1 MIQAV
6 QRLYSLRRIRGVF
19 YGWWL
24 VGISGFVMTVA
35 TVPFFHALGIWSV
48 ALESHFAWT
57 RTQLFIAFVLSRIEG
72 GIMGPLEGYLTDRLG
87 ARRMVL
93 IGLLILGAGFLLFSR
108 VENLWMF
115 YASFMIMALGV
126 GLGGWLPLMTIVNNW
141 FIRQRSSAMGWASV
155 LSRLGAVVLVPAI
168 AWAVDPDADRLG
180 WQTTAVIIGAII
192 LLSALLIPR
201 FIRNRPEEY
210 GQHPDGDEAP
220 TPVPAS
226 SERSPQP
233 AATSQEVEFT
243 ARQAL
248 RTPAFYCISFGHAF
262 NSMLIVTITTH
273 LAFMLTDQKISLSMA
288 AWVVTVYTGM
298 SMVFQV
304 VGGYIGDRAPK
315 NVVIFLFS
323 AIQAGSVLIITTNDS
338 LVAAFVFAVAFG
350 IGFGGRTPLTVAIR
364 GDYFGRKAFASI
376 MGLSM
381 VPMNFCLLAAPL
393 LTAIYHDARG
403 SYVLPFNALAGI
415 CFLGG
420 VLFLLAKKP
429 TLPSSLPVN
438 SQRSDLPAR
447 QTER

>member
-6 QRLYSLRRIRGVF
+6 QRLYSLRRMRGVF

-126 GLGGWLPLMTIVNNW
+126 GLGGWLPLMTVVNNW
-141 FIRQRSSAMGWASV
+141 FIRRRSSAMGWASV
-155 LSRLGAVVLVPAI
+155 LSRLGALVLLPAI
-168 AWAVDPDADRLG
+168 AWAVDPGAGGRLG
-180 WQTTAVIIGAII
+180 WQTTALIIGAII
-192 LLSALLIPR
+192 LLSSLLIPR

-220 TPVPAS
+220 ALTPANPGQATAS
-226 SERSPQP
+226 
-233 AATSQEVEFT
+233 SQEVEFT

-248 RTPAFYCISFGHAF
+248 RTRLLLHLLRSCLQLHAHSDH
-262 NSMLIVTITTH
+262 NDPSGPDADRPENLPP
-273 LAFMLTDQKISLSMA
+273 DG
-288 AWVVTVYTGM
+288 GM
-298 SMVFQV
+298 
-304 VGGYIGDRAPK
+304 GGNGLYRHIH
-315 NVVIFLFS
+315 
-323 AIQAGSVLIITTNDS
+323 
-338 LVAAFVFAVAFG
+338 
-350 IGFGGRTPLTVAIR
+350 
-364 GDYFGRKAFASI
+364 
-376 MGLSM
+376 GLSGCGR
-381 VPMNFCLLAAPL
+381 VHRRPGAQERSHLHLLGHSGRLRPD
-393 LTAIYHDARG
+393 YHHKR
-403 SYVLPFNALAGI
+403 
-415 CFLGG
+415 
-420 VLFLLAKKP
+420 
-429 TLPSSLPVN
+429 
-438 SQRSDLPAR
+438 
-447 QTER
+447 

>member
-1 MIQAV
+1 MIQTV

-57 RTQLFIAFVLSRIEG
+57 RTQMFIAFVLSRIEG

-126 GLGGWLPLMTIVNNW
+126 GLGGWLPLMTVVNNW

-155 LSRLGAVVLVPAI
+155 LSRLGALALVPAI

-180 WQTTAVIIGAII
+180 WQTTALIIGAII

-201 FIRNRPEEY
+201 FIRNRPEDY

-220 TPVPAS
+220 IPAPANPGQATPS
-226 SERSPQP
+226 
-233 AATSQEVEFT
+233 SQEVEFT

-273 LAFMLTDQKISLSMA
+273 LAFMLTDQEISLPMA
-288 AWVVTVYTGM
+288 AWVVTAYTGM

-315 NVVIFLFS
+315 NVVIFIFS
-323 AIQAGSVLIITTNDS
+323 AIQAGSVLIVTTNDS
-338 LVAAFVFAVAFG
+338 LAAAFAFAVAFG

-403 SYVLPFNALAGI
+403 SYVLPFNVLAGI

-429 TLPSSLPVN
+429 TLSSPLPTS
-438 SQRSDLPAR
+438 SQRSDPAR
-447 QTER
+447 PSG

>member
-1 MIQAV
+1 M
-6 QRLYSLRRIRGVF
+6 F

-24 VGISGFVMTVA
+24 VGISGFVMAVA

-48 ALESHFAWT
+48 ALEGHFAWT
-57 RTQLFIAFVLSRIEG
+57 RTQLFFAFVLSRIEG

-115 YASFMIMALGV
+115 YLSFMIMALGV

-141 FIRQRSSAMGWASV
+141 FIRRRATAMGWASV
-155 LSRLGAVVLVPAI
+155 LSRLGALVLVPAI

-180 WQTTAVIIGAII
+180 WKTTAAIIGVVI
-192 LLSALLIPR
+192 LLAALLIPR

-220 TPVPAS
+220 TPTPAS
-226 SERSPQP
+226 PGQAPPPTAGSR
-233 AATSQEVEFT
+233 EVEFT

-273 LAFMLTDQKISLSMA
+273 LALMLTDQDISLQMA
-288 AWVVTVYTGM
+288 AWVVTVYTGI
-298 SMVFQV
+298 SMVFQI
-304 VGGYIGDRAPK
+304 VGGYLGDRVPK
-315 NVVIFLFS
+315 NVVIFAFS
-323 AIQAGSVLIITTNDS
+323 AIQAGSVLIITASDS
-338 LVAAFVFAVAFG
+338 LSAAFIFAVAFG
-350 IGFGGRTPLTVAIR
+350 IGFGGRTPLTTAIR

-376 MGLSM
+376 TGLSM

-393 LTAIYHDARG
+393 LTAVYHDARD
-403 SYVLPFNALAGI
+403 SYVLPFNVLAGI

-429 TLPSSLPVN
+429 VLSSPLPISSE
-438 SQRSDLPAR
+438 RSDLTVDRRA
-447 QTER
+447 ER

>member
-1 MIQAV
+1 M
-6 QRLYSLRRIRGVF
+6 F

-72 GIMGPLEGYLTDRLG
+72 GIMGPVEGYLTDRLG

-141 FIRQRSSAMGWASV
+141 FIRRRSSAMGWASV
-155 LSRLGAVVLVPAI
+155 LSRLGALVLVPAI

-180 WQTTAVIIGAII
+180 WKTTAVIIGAII

-210 GQHPDGDEAP
+210 GQHPDGDGAP
-220 TPVPAS
+220 TNAPAS
-226 SERSPQP
+226 SERSPQST
-233 AATSQEVEFT
+233 ATPQEVEFT

-273 LAFMLTDQKISLSMA
+273 LALMLTDQKISLQVA

-338 LVAAFVFAVAFG
+338 LAAAFVFAVAFG

-403 SYVLPFNALAGI
+403 SYVLPFNVLAGI

-420 VLFLLAKKP
+420 VLFLFAKKP
-429 TLPSSLPVN
+429 TLSSPLPV
-438 SQRSDLPAR
+438 STQSSDLPAR
-447 QTER
+447 QAER

>member
-6 QRLYSLRRIRGVF
+6 QRLYSLRRMRGVF

-126 GLGGWLPLMTIVNNW
+126 GLGGWLPLMTVVNNW
-141 FIRQRSSAMGWASV
+141 FIRRRSSAMGWASV
-155 LSRLGAVVLVPAI
+155 LSRLGALVLLPAI
-168 AWAVDPDADRLG
+168 AWAVDPGAGGRLG
-180 WQTTAVIIGAII
+180 WQTTALIIGAII
-192 LLSALLIPR
+192 LLSSLLIPR

-220 TPVPAS
+220 ALTPANPGQATAS
-226 SERSPQP
+226 
-233 AATSQEVEFT
+233 SQEVEFT

-273 LAFMLTDQKISLSMA
+273 LALMLTDQKISLQMA
-288 AWVVTVYTGM
+288 AWVVTVYTGI

-315 NVVIFLFS
+315 NVAIFIFS

-376 MGLSM
+376 MGFSM

-403 SYVLPFNALAGI
+403 SYVLPFNVLAGI
-415 CFLGG
+415 CLLGG

-429 TLPSSLPVN
+429 TLSSPRPT
-438 SQRSDLPAR
+438 SPQRSDIPAR
-447 QTER
+447 QADC

>member
-6 QRLYSLRRIRGVF
+6 QRLYPLRRIRGVF

-87 ARRMVL
+87 SRRMVL

-141 FIRQRSSAMGWASV
+141 FIRRRSSAMGWASV
-155 LSRLGAVVLVPAI
+155 LSRLGALVLVPAI

-180 WQTTAVIIGAII
+180 WKTTAAIIGAII

-210 GQHPDGDEAP
+210 GQHPDGDEDP
-220 TPVPAS
+220 TPAS
-226 SERSPQP
+226 SEQSSQ
-233 AATSQEVEFT
+233 ATANSQEVEFT

-273 LAFMLTDQKISLSMA
+273 LALMLTDQKISLQVA
-288 AWVVTVYTGM
+288 AWVVTVYTGI

-315 NVVIFLFS
+315 NVAIFLFS

-338 LVAAFVFAVAFG
+338 LAAAFAFAVAFG

-393 LTAIYHDARG
+393 LTAIYHDARD
-403 SYVLPFNALAGI
+403 SYVLPFNVLAGI
-415 CFLGG
+415 CLLGG

-429 TLPSSLPVN
+429 TLSSPLPVS

>member
-1 MIQAV
+1 MIQTV

-126 GLGGWLPLMTIVNNW
+126 GLGGWLPLMTVVNNW
-141 FIRQRSSAMGWASV
+141 FIRRRSSAMGWASV
-155 LSRLGAVVLVPAI
+155 LSRLGALVLVPAI
-168 AWAVDPDADRLG
+168 AWAVDPGADRLG
-180 WQTTAVIIGAII
+180 WQVTALIIGAII
-192 LLSALLIPR
+192 LLSSLLIPR

-220 TPVPAS
+220 APTPANPG
-226 SERSPQP
+226 Q
-233 AATSQEVEFT
+233 ATAPSQEVEFT

-273 LAFMLTDQKISLSMA
+273 LALMLTDQKITLQMA
-288 AWVVTVYTGM
+288 AWVVTVYTGI

-315 NVVIFLFS
+315 NVAIFIFS

-376 MGLSM
+376 MGFSM

-403 SYVLPFNALAGI
+403 SYVLPFNVLAGI
-415 CFLGG
+415 CLLGG

-429 TLPSSLPVN
+429 TLSSPLPT
-438 SQRSDLPAR
+438 SPQRSDIPAR
-447 QTER
+447 QADC